1 MTVGSLSSSRSW
13 QKGFQLLIVQHY
25 VGYRS
30 VKNSFYYVEMFP
42 PHLLWWESMLFLHL
56 FEMTAW
62 SFLLLMWFITL
73 TDSHVLNHPR
83 DSGTNPSWLQHMIF
97 YICCWIWLAN
107 IVLRVFHLFV
117 CFFSFHLFS
126 LIFPSLSRVRLFATP
141 WTVAYQA
148 PPSMGFSRQE
158 YWSGLPFP
166 SPRVFHLNSSKILA
180 GHHFWYWP
188 GFVSGWWYIHR
199 LTLEETLWC
208 FLPSA
213 FWKSM
218 RRINIRSSYVWQ
230 NSPSEAICF
239 HGAFF
244 FFNFYWKFLL
254 YRKWISYIIYT
265 HKCCC
270 CRLVSSV
277 VSNSVQPYGLQPA
290 RLLCPW
296 DSLGKST
303 GVGCHSP
310 LLQVIF
316 PTQGLNP
323 GVLHS
328 RQILYCWP
336 TREAHIYTY
345 THTFFLKFPS
355 YLSHHNNALN
365 SLCHTVGSHQL
376 SILHIWREF
385 LNYRFCFTS
394 SDWSIQI
401 MLPFDSVLMG
411 CYS

>member
-13 QKGFQLLIVQHY
+13 QKGFQLLIIQHY

-30 VKNSFYYVEMFP
+30 VKISFYYVEMFP

-62 SFLLLMWFITL
+62 SFLLLMWLITL

-107 IVLRVFHLFV
+107 IVL
-117 CFFSFHLFS
+117 
-126 LIFPSLSRVRLFATP
+126 
-141 WTVAYQA
+141 
-148 PPSMGFSRQE
+148 
-158 YWSGLPFP
+158 
-166 SPRVFHLNSSKILA
+166 RVFHLNSSKILA

-218 RRINIRSSYVWQ
+218 RRINISSSYVWQ

-244 FFNFYWKFLL
+244 FLIFIGSF
-254 YRKWISYIIYT
+254 
-265 HKCCC
+265 CCTE
-270 CRLVSSV
+270 SESV
-277 VSNSVQPYGLQPA
+277 V
-290 RLLCPW
+290 
-296 DSLGKST
+296 
-303 GVGCHSP
+303 
-310 LLQVIF
+310 
-316 PTQGLNP
+316 
-323 GVLHS
+323 
-328 RQILYCWP
+328 
-336 TREAHIYTY
+336 
-345 THTFFLKFPS
+345 
-355 YLSHHNNALN
+355 
-365 SLCHTVGSHQL
+365 L
-376 SILHIWREF
+376 SIHT
-385 LNYRFCFTS
+385 NAAAA
-394 SDWSIQI
+394 D
-401 MLPFDSVLMG
+401 
-411 CYS
+411 